1 MIRNG
6 DFLLREVAGSQ
17 VLVPV
22 GAATREFAGIVTL
35 NAVGVQMWNALE
47 TEQTVESLVKVLT
60 ARYDVSEAQAMADV
74 EKFLKN
80 LETVG
85 AVK

>member
-1 MIRNG
+1 MIRSE

-35 NAVGVQMWNALE
+35 NAVGVHLWNALQS
-47 TEQTVESLVKVLT
+47 EQTVESLAKVLT
-60 ARYDVSEAQAMADV
+60 DRYDVSNAQAMADV
-74 EKFLKN
+74 EKFLQNLKN
-80 LETVG
+80 VG

>member
-1 MIRNG
+1 MIRSE

-35 NAVGVQMWNALE
+35 NAVGVHLWNALQS
-47 TEQTVESLVKVLT
+47 EQTVESLAKVLT
-60 ARYDVSEAQAMADV
+60 DRYDVSNAQATADV
-74 EKFLKN
+74 EKFLQNLKN
-80 LETVG
+80 VG

>member
-1 MIRNG
+1 MIRSK

-22 GAATREFAGIVTL
+22 GAATRDFAGIVTL
-35 NAVGVQMWNALE
+35 NGAGIHLWNALE
-47 TEQTVESLVKVLT
+47 TEQTKESLVKVLT
-60 ARYDVSEAQAMADV
+60 DRYEVSEKQAMADV
-74 EKFLKN
+74 EKFLQK
-80 LETVG
+80 LTDVG